1 MKLNLQISLLMI
13 LFFSWTLIQCTE
25 NNMDNERPSNSVT
38 HETDYSV
45 RVDSLFLG
53 YYFGMTKKDFMDH
66 SWQLNKEGIISGY
79 STIGHTFSEL
89 EYPALMEFFPEFNED
104 RIIRMPVKMEYR
116 GWAPWNEHLSV
127 EHLMKDLVHFYEQ
140 SEGEK
145 FKVFS
150 SGDTDDPVYRSIRGN
165 REIQISKHSVSKVMV
180 MFSDLSATEP
190 TPE

>member
-1 MKLNLQISLLMI
+1 MRLWMMLV
-13 LFFSWTLIQCTE
+13 FSWTFIQCTE
-25 NNMDNERPSNSVT
+25 NNMDNEHPSNSVT
-38 HETDYSV
+38 HVTDYSV

-79 STIGHTFSEL
+79 STIGHTFREL
-89 EYPALMEFFPEFNED
+89 EYPALMEFFPEFDED

-127 EHLMKDLVHFYEQ
+127 ENLMKDLVNYYEQ
-140 SEGEK
+140 SEGEH
-145 FKVFS
+145 FRTLS
-150 SGDTDDPVYRSIRGN
+150 SSDTDDPVYRSIRGN
-165 REIQISKHSVSKVMV
+165 REIQISRHSINKVMV

-190 TPE
+190 SPE